1 MLPSDKT
8 RVSGGNNTTEPR
20 SDKNQNGRL
29 STGEQVP
36 FMADNN
42 SLQSLNVSQEKISAS
57 VANTPISDISG
68 INYSNASTKQDAPK
82 PKNKGLG
89 KTLAFGSL

>member
-1 MLPSDKT
+1 MLPSDKM

-42 SLQSLNVSQEKISAS
+42 SLKSLNVANDKAS
-57 VANTPISDISG
+57 VSVADKPISDISG
-68 INYSNASTKQDAPK
+68 INYSNDK
-82 PKNKGLG
+82 
-89 KTLAFGSL
+89 SLNFCRDWINRFYIWK